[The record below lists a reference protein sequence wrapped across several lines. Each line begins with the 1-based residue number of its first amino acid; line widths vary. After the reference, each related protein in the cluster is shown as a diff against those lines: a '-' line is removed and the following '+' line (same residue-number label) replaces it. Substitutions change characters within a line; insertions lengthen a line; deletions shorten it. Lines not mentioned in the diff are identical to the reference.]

1 MTAACMAAEPGYTW
15 RTVLL
20 SILVA
25 IVPLAGSAPYTLL
38 KALVLLVLL
47 VTGIVLIRRQPD
59 VRLRYRIAR
68 FVVIV
73 CFLRLAYAFYSITWH
88 DLRWNELDLPAQ
100 TLLYLGTAAVFAT
113 VLDWRLI
120 WKILA
125 LSTLVFGGSCIVQ
138 HHVLGLER
146 AHGFSGGEWTAI
158 EFTMVTLCMALFSV
172 IRLIQ
177 PNVHPAER
185 WLHGVAIAVG
195 VYGSILAQ
203 SRGPIL
209 AFIPAML
216 MVIAVHVR
224 RTRRWRGALA
234 FVGALVIGVVGA
246 TTMLNHEVIQR
257 FGEVSGEITG
267 FNQENEVGSVR
278 ERIAMWGVAVD
289 AFAEHPVAG
298 VGLNQFGTYAREGI
312 ARGEVSDSIFRYN
325 HPHNE
330 YLEAAATG
338 GVPLLVIMLLVFI
351 LPGLHFVR
359 RVGHADETTAMIATA
374 GLAVVI
380 VYALSAFTDNVFYRA
395 MPHSF
400 YFYLVLGFML
410 ATALPARDVRRGGS
424 SC

>member
-1 MTAACMAAEPGYTW
+1 MTAACMAAEPRHYW
-15 RTVLL
+15 RIALL
-20 SILVA
+20 STLVA
-25 IVPLAGSAPYTLL
+25 VVPLAGSAPYNLL
-38 KALVLLVLL
+38 KAVLLLALL
-47 VTGIVLIRRQPD
+47 VTGVVLIRRQPD

-68 FVVIV
+68 FIVIA
-73 CFLRLAYAFYSITWH
+73 CLLRLAFAFFSITWH
-88 DLRWNELDLPAQ
+88 DLRWSELDLPAQ
-100 TLLYLGTAAVFAT
+100 MLLYLGTAAVFAA

-120 WKILA
+120 WTLFA

-138 HHVLGLER
+138 HHVMGLER
-146 AHGFSGGEWTAI
+146 AYGFSGGEWTAI

-185 WLHGVAIAVG
+185 CLHGVAVAVG

-216 MVIAVHVR
+216 MVMTVHVW
-224 RTRRWRGALA
+224 RTRRWRGPLA
-234 FVGALVIGVVGA
+234 FVGALVIGVLGA
-246 TTMLNHEVIQR
+246 TTVLNHQVIQR
-257 FGEVSGEITG
+257 FGEVSGEIAG
-267 FNQENEVGSVR
+267 FNQHNEVGSVR

-289 AFAEHPVAG
+289 AIAEHPLTG

-312 ARGEVSDSIFRYN
+312 ARGEVSDAISRYN

-330 YLEAAATG
+330 YLEAAVTG
-338 GVPLLVIMLLVFI
+338 GVPLLLIMLLIFI
-351 LPGLHFVR
+351 LPGIHFVR
-359 RVGHADETTAMIATA
+359 RIGHADETTAMVATA

-410 ATALPARDVRRGGS
+410 ATALPARDLRRPGS
-424 SC
+424 PS